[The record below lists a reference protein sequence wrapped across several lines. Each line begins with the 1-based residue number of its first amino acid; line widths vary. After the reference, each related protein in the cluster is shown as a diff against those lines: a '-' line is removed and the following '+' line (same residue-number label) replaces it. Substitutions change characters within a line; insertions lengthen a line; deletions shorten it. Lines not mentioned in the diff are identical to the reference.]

1 MVFLFILLLKKDFFT
16 DPFYFLLTG
25 QFPFLQKKHT
35 NLFCFTLALWYILCN
50 KTLPIA
56 MKQNIR
62 VKNVLQP
69 VVKVLAKSLP
79 YYGLVLF
86 FFCISSKTDAK
97 FYSVTHRS
105 MVIPLRQSTPKSQ
118 GNSIFTQKRPRKQ
131 SYVLIARS

>member
-1 MVFLFILLLKKDFFT
+1 MLQSKYNGFFVDFTLEKRLFYRPFLFSFNRSVSFF
-16 DPFYFLLTG
+16 
-25 QFPFLQKKHT
+25 QKKHT
-35 NLFCFTLALWYILCN
+35 NLFCLTLALWYILCN

-69 VVKVLAKSLP
+69 IVKVLAKSLP

-97 FYSVTHRS
+97 FYSVTPRS

-131 SYVLIARS
+131 